1 MLLTQSTTPI
11 IGWIATLLGYVM
23 EFIFYCLNFIG
34 IQNIGLCIIIFTII
48 VRLLMLPLTIKQ
60 QKFAKISQVMQP
72 EINKIQRKYRNKT
85 DQASMMKQNEEI
97 QKVYEKYGTNPT
109 GGCLQLVVQM
119 PIFLALYQ
127 VIRKIPA
134 YIPQVKAVY
143 MQVVTAIAGQ
153 AGAIDAINKIGK
165 GLKSS
170 YVTSLA
176 SDATKNQII
185 DTLNY
190 FNADAWHKLAKAIPS
205 ASDVINTSSTHIIGM
220 NDFFAG
226 INVSQ
231 TPGFHPSIYWLIPIL
246 AALFQYLSAKTMK
259 QPELDG
265 NNPAAGMTKSM
276 TVMMPLMSLYFCLVT
291 PAGLGI
297 YWVTSALFQCL
308 QQVIINKY
316 MDNADI
322 DARVAKNKE
331 KAAKKKAKGQKTF
344 MERLMDTS
352 AKADAAKEE
361 IENPSARKTI
371 KQIASINTKKIAG
384 PEGTGAEDYASLDS
398 VDISKLGEIGKKA
411 YLVSQYE
418 KEHGH
423 TRGGKK

>member
-109 GGCLQLVVQM
+109 GGCLQLVIQM

-153 AGAIDAINKIGK
+153 AGAIDTINKIGK

-170 YVTSLA
+170 YVTTLA

-190 FNADAWHKLAKAIPS
+190 FNADAWHQLAKAIPS
-205 ASDVINTSSTHIIGM
+205 ASDVINSSSTHIIGM

-231 TPGFHPSIYWLIPIL
+231 VPGFHPSIYWLIPIL

-291 PAGLGI
+291 PAGLGL

-316 MDNADI
+316 MDSVDI
-322 DARVAKNKE
+322 NILVAKNKE
-331 KAAKKKAKGQKTF
+331 KAAKKKAKEQKTF
-344 MERLMDTS
+344 LEKLMDTS
-352 AKADAAKEE
+352 AKADSGKEGV
-361 IENPSARKTI
+361 ENSYERKTI

-384 PEGTGAEDYASLDS
+384 PEGTGKEDFDSLSS
-398 VDISKLGEIGKKA
+398 VDISKLGDIGKKA
-411 YLVSQYE
+411 YMVSQYE
-418 KEHGH
+418 KEHGN